1 MVESEAERKMCLEK
15 EEYMKKKCRRVVSL
29 LLAFSVSFG
38 ACTIGSLRSE
48 AKSVV
53 LRNNPFTYRYESDPL
68 VFKNRTYISQEQ
80 ANNDQLRMDLISG
93 GFSLCGEP
101 HGPILSTSF
110 DLIRYLANP
119 IEGKAGYFEIY
130 SGEKRR
136 IATSGITGKSHVDA
150 IWATY
155 KFIFYTDNG
164 LIYLN
169 RSGEVRVH

>member
-1 MVESEAERKMCLEK
+1 
-15 EEYMKKKCRRVVSL
+15 MKIKYRRVVSL
-29 LLAFSVSFG
+29 LLAISVSFC
-38 ACTIGSLRSE
+38 ACTIGSSRSE

-53 LRNNPFTYRYESDPL
+53 LRNNPFTYHYESDPL

-80 ANNDQLRMDLISG
+80 ANNDQIRMDLISK
-93 GFSLCGEP
+93 GFSFCGKLC
-101 HGPILSTSF
+101 GPILSTSF
-110 DLIRYLANP
+110 DLIRSLANP

-150 IWATY
+150 TWATY